1 MVGQINSRA
10 SGLRPRLLRPAGVEY
25 MIEST
30 AKVER
35 SAIVYSKLRFVA
47 FLLFALAV
55 AAPSRAA
62 SDQSSTAN
70 PKSGHTQKKGRSP
83 GGDVA
88 SGTGDIGKGA
98 AKGAGNLAVGAGK
111 GAVDLVT
118 LHPIDAAASV
128 GKGGVVAG
136 KDVDGRHGQGDG
148 EDRQGRRPGNQAH
161 LLEASRKLAFRR
173 KAVVPDPRKEK
184 FTAEVNGEVYEQR
197 HCSSLQ
203 VAGEALRILENTR
216 HTNYQHNLVIDEAT
230 GTYDFDCS
238 GFASYILGRVAPNHL
253 SLIPIITPLG
263 ISESR
268 LLAQDYYDFF
278 SQLPNETID
287 GWRQILYLRDA
298 RRGDLIAWALPPPN
312 PDTGHI
318 FVVAADPVPVAENT
332 LAAMAYD
339 ASDIHHYDDSRAT
352 VRLA

>member
-1 MVGQINSRA
+1 M
-10 SGLRPRLLRPAGVEY
+10 RPAGVEY

-136 KDVDGRHGQGDG
+136 KDVTVGTVKGTGKIAKGVGR
-148 EDRQGRRPGNQAH
+148 
-161 LLEASRKLAFRR
+161 
-173 KAVVPDPRKEK
+173 
-184 FTAEVNGEVYEQR
+184 
-197 HCSSLQ
+197 
-203 VAGEALRILENTR
+203 
-216 HTNYQHNLVIDEAT
+216 
-230 GTYDFDCS
+230 
-238 GFASYILGRVAPNHL
+238 
-253 SLIPIITPLG
+253 G
-263 ISESR
+263 IK
-268 LLAQDYYDFF
+268 
-278 SQLPNETID
+278 
-287 GWRQILYLRDA
+287 
-298 RRGDLIAWALPPPN
+298 
-312 PDTGHI
+312 HI
-318 FVVAADPVPVAENT
+318 F
-332 LAAMAYD
+332 
-339 ASDIHHYDDSRAT
+339 
-352 VRLA
+352 